1 MGEALLIVCHIL
13 NRTPMKKNEISTYE
27 LWKGMK
33 HNIDYF
39 KVWGCLAYYKKIDP
53 NKTKLGPRATKSAF
67 VGYASNSKAYKLLE
81 LESMYN

>member
-39 KVWGCLAYYKKIDP
+39 KVWGCL
-53 NKTKLGPRATKSAF
+53 
-67 VGYASNSKAYKLLE
+67 VLE
-81 LESMYN
+81 ILICGRSYSC